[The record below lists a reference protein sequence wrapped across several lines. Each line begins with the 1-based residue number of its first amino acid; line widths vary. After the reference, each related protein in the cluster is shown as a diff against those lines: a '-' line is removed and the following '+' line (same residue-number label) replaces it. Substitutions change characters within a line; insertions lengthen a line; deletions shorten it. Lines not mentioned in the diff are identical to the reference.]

1 VSNRQNTY
9 DRFGDGSA
17 DAQHITSGKTPRRR
31 SGTPQGVSG
40 EWVNQVEWVR
50 ADVLDE
56 ASWSF
61 CLEGAAAVVSCVGG
75 FAPSAADMER
85 ICGDATI
92 AGVEAAA
99 AAGVPRFVFVSVH
112 DYNIP
117 GSLKDQSGYFSACRL
132 HYTIPWKP
140 VERSGFAELCE
151 RLGVADDTTHS
162 SSDIH

>member
-1 VSNRQNTY
+1 MKALGRLQRTRY
-9 DRFGDGSA
+9 GLRLQWA
-17 DAQHITSGKTPRRR
+17 PPIHPWRR
-31 SGTPQGVSG
+31 SGAPQGVSG
-40 EWVNQVEWVR
+40 EWVNQVEWVK

-56 ASWSF
+56 SSWSY

-117 GSLKDQSGYFSACRL
+117 GALKDQSGYFSAC
-132 HYTIPWKP
+132 
-140 VERSGFAELCE
+140 
-151 RLGVADDTTHS
+151 
-162 SSDIH
+162 